1 MDREEILRRSR
12 EENSQMDEREKQ
24 ISDKALK
31 AGVACMSV
39 VFIVLFFQQVFIVGG
54 SGYDLLALYSSV
66 LVGANYYRYVKLR
79 ERTSLFTALMWTLSC
94 TIWLILTFW
103 KG

>member
-12 EENSQMDEREKQ
+12 EENRQMDEREKQ

-39 VFIVLFFQQVFIVGG
+39 VFIVLFFQQVFIC
-54 SGYDLLALYSSV
+54 
-66 LVGANYYRYVKLR
+66 K
-79 ERTSLFTALMWTLSC
+79 C
-94 TIWLILTFW
+94 Q
-103 KG
+103 